1 MNGNVKIEA
10 PKQPVTSGTIHEP
23 VCAECGHGK
32 SCHQEQWGGIC
43 VGCPC
48 SGFKPKLETLN
59 PKKWKVLIRASVK
72 VMLCVTHEAQ
82 E

>member
-48 SGFKPKLETLN
+48 SGFKPKL
-59 PKKWKVLIRASVK
+59 
-72 VMLCVTHEAQ
+72 
-82 E
+82 